1 MCDRQTIA
9 KPPTLHFPAASC
21 PLSAQI
27 STKTDAENPQL
38 YRLLRIDLEAAAP
51 RCFD

>member
-1 MCDRQTIA
+1 LTA
-9 KPPTLHFPAASC
+9 GNPPSEAAPPVQAALC

-38 YRLLRIDLEAAAP
+38 YRLLIIDLEGAAP